1 MLVKLIA
8 LVAIA
13 AGVFDPSQPA
23 IAEGEPFELEPG
35 LAEKA
40 IADGKAIKA
49 DESSQAPKNAT
60 PVKADKPAK
69 AVKVRVLVDCVH
81 GRANDVAEIPSAAV
95 KGQEAE
101 GLVDS
106 SAAAVTYALTLPQN
120 KPKG

>member
-13 AGVFDPSQPA
+13 AGVFDPAQSA
-23 IAEGEPFELEPG
+23 IAEGESFELAPT

-40 IADGKAIKA
+40 IADGLAKA
-49 DESSQAPKNAT
+49 DESSQPPKSAM
-60 PVKADKPAK
+60 PPKADKPTK
-69 AVKVRVLVDCVH
+69 AVKVRVLVDCAH
-81 GRANDVAEIPSAAV
+81 GRANDVVELAVMAV
-95 KGQEAE
+95 KAAEAD

-120 KPKG
+120 RTKG

>member
-13 AGVFDPSQPA
+13 AGVFDPAQPA
-23 IAEGEPFELEPG
+23 IGEGEPFELEPG

-40 IADGKAIKA
+40 IADGMAKA
-49 DESSQAPKNAT
+49 DESSQPPKTAAPA
-60 PVKADKPAK
+60 KADKPAK
-69 AVKVRVLVDCVH
+69 AVKVRVLVDCAH
-81 GRANDVAEIPSAAV
+81 GRANDVTELPATAV

-120 KPKG
+120 RAKV

>member
-13 AGVFDPSQPA
+13 AGVFDPAQA
-23 IAEGEPFELEPG
+23 ALAEGESFELEAG

-40 IADGKAIKA
+40 ITDGLAKA
-49 DESSQAPKNAT
+49 DESSQAPKT
-60 PVKADKPAK
+60 TIPPKADKPAK

-81 GRANDVAEIPSAAV
+81 GRANDVTELPATSV

-120 KPKG
+120 RTKG

>member
-13 AGVFDPSQPA
+13 AGVFDPAQSA
-23 IAEGEPFELEPG
+23 IAEGESFELAPA

-40 IADGKAIKA
+40 IADGLAKA
-49 DESSQAPKNAT
+49 DESSQAPKNAM
-60 PVKADKPAK
+60 PPKADKPAK

-81 GRANDVAEIPSAAV
+81 GRANDVAELPATAV

-120 KPKG
+120 RSKG

>member
-13 AGVFDPSQPA
+13 AGVFDPAQPA
-23 IAEGEPFELEPG
+23 IAEGEPFELVPN

-40 IADGKAIKA
+40 IADGQAKA
-49 DESSQAPKNAT
+49 DESSQAPKIT
-60 PVKADKPAK
+60 IPPKADKPAK
-69 AVKVRVLVDCVH
+69 AVKVRVLVDCAH
-81 GRANDVAEIPSAAV
+81 GRANDVAELPTTAV

-120 KPKG
+120 RANG

>member
-1 MLVKLIA
+1 MLVKLSA

-13 AGVFDPSQPA
+13 AGVFDPAQPA
-23 IAEGEPFELEPG
+23 IAEGEPFELEQG

-40 IADGKAIKA
+40 IADGMAKA

-60 PVKADKPAK
+60 PAKADKPAK
-69 AVKVRVLVDCVH
+69 AVKVRVLVDCAH

-95 KGQEAE
+95 KGQEAD

-120 KPKG
+120 RTKG

>member
-23 IAEGEPFELEPG
+23 IAEGEPFELAPD

-40 IADGKAIKA
+40 IADGQAKA
-49 DESSQAPKNAT
+49 DESSQSPRNAT
-60 PVKADKPAK
+60 PAKADKPAK

>member
-13 AGVFDPSQPA
+13 AGVFDPAQPA
-23 IAEGEPFELEPG
+23 IAEDEPFELEPG

-40 IADGKAIKA
+40 IADGMAKAN
-49 DESSQAPKNAT
+49 ESSLAPKTAA
-60 PVKADKPAK
+60 PPKADKPAK

-81 GRANDVAEIPSAAV
+81 GRANDVTELPSAAV
-95 KGQEAE
+95 KAQEAD

>member
-8 LVAIA
+8 LAAIA
-13 AGVFDPSQPA
+13 AGVFDPAQPD
-23 IAEGEPFELEPG
+23 IAEGESFELAPA

-40 IADGKAIKA
+40 IADGLAKA
-49 DESSQAPKNAT
+49 DESSQATKSAVP
-60 PVKADKPAK
+60 PKADKPAK

-81 GRANDVAEIPSAAV
+81 GRANDVAELPSTAV

-120 KPKG
+120 RSKG